1 MQFHGFSRL
10 SKEQRP
16 KIRLQGK
23 SLSKTPIDNPGTGN
37 SAFCRL
43 QLQSASSKSRAENTD
58 LSYARPCGM
67 SSTPRSAV
75 TGWTA
80 AERDHRIPSGCGNRL
95 LLRRASMYRWRK
107 IIISSVKNQTSI
119 RLAQKALRLA
129 PDNLEAL
136 ELLAAAYEKDNR
148 LSDSIKAYES
158 ILRLNPHDNRDPLQS
173 DRFAAV
179 DR

>member
-1 MQFHGFSRL
+1 
-10 SKEQRP
+10 
-16 KIRLQGK
+16 
-23 SLSKTPIDNPGTGN
+23 
-37 SAFCRL
+37 
-43 QLQSASSKSRAENTD
+43 
-58 LSYARPCGM
+58 
-67 SSTPRSAV
+67 
-75 TGWTA
+75 
-80 AERDHRIPSGCGNRL
+80 
-95 LLRRASMYRWRK
+95 MYRWRK